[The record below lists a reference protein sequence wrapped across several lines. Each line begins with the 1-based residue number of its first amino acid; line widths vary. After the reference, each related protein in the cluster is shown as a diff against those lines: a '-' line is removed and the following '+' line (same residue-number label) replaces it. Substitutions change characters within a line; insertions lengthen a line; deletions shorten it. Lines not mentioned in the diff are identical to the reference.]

1 MPGVVATND
10 EDGKMA
16 VRGAG
21 PEHNLILLDGVPVHN
36 PLRFGDFTSTFLNPA
51 TASNVTLD
59 ASGVDA
65 RHGGRLSSVTVLE
78 TRDGS
83 RTRRF
88 GVSGS
93 VGLTT
98 GDVLA
103 EGRLPGTDSGSWW
116 ATARGTYYRAV
127 FDRFA
132 EGGVPGFEDL
142 QTKVTLHPTE
152 RTRLSVFALAGRET
166 MTGLDLN
173 DAGQRYARDEVKGI
187 NRLAIMNLTW
197 NPNHRLVT
205 ITTPSAYLH
214 NERQFDNEQ
223 IVGFQAFERVLRV
236 RDYAWRQRAL
246 YAFSP
251 RHVLDSGVEL
261 RRIGTGWRMRNVK
274 QLDFWRGL
282 GPTTFG
288 EQIDYSS
295 GPIDT
300 SLTRTQAGLWLQD
313 RLPFGSRFTLE
324 PGVRLDWNS
333 FTDEAAWQPRLR
345 ATVRAGKA
353 TAWAGI
359 ATQVQTPSHE
369 SLQGADYFHITPD
382 DGSNLRNER
391 SRQVVFGVESP
402 LPADFD
408 LRLEATCR
416 RFDRLLVQRLET
428 AEEQATR
435 LLP

>member
-1 MPGVVATND
+1 
-10 EDGKMA
+10 
-16 VRGAG
+16 
-21 PEHNLILLDGVPVHN
+21 
-36 PLRFGDFTSTFLNPA
+36 
-51 TASNVTLD
+51 
-59 ASGVDA
+59 
-65 RHGGRLSSVTVLE
+65 
-78 TRDGS
+78 
-83 RTRRF
+83 
-88 GVSGS
+88 
-93 VGLTT
+93 
-98 GDVLA
+98 
-103 EGRLPGTDSGSWW
+103 
-116 ATARGTYYRAV
+116 
-127 FDRFA
+127 
-132 EGGVPGFEDL
+132 
-142 QTKVTLHPTE
+142 
-152 RTRLSVFALAGRET
+152 
-166 MTGLDLN
+166 
-173 DAGQRYARDEVKGI
+173 
-187 NRLAIMNLTW
+187 
-197 NPNHRLVT
+197 
-205 ITTPSAYLH
+205 
-214 NERQFDNEQ
+214 
-223 IVGFQAFERVLRV
+223 
-236 RDYAWRQRAL
+236 
-246 YAFSP
+246 
-251 RHVLDSGVEL
+251 
-261 RRIGTGWRMRNVK
+261 MRNVK

-382 DGSNLRNER
+382 DGSHLRNER

-402 LPADFD
+402 LPAGFD
-408 LRLEATCR
+408 LRVEAYSR

-435 LLP
+435 LLPYVIPPDIPPDDVILERRPTIYPERYRTRDRERR